1 MTLILLFLIKKNT
14 DKLEALPFF
23 RSAFKWSWAKVKKKM
38 EGKDSKERKKKE
50 KIGEITAKGS
60 SSFKQIIAMLSSGP
74 RVLKVPEII
83 IT

>member
-1 MTLILLFLIKKNT
+1 
-14 DKLEALPFF
+14 
-23 RSAFKWSWAKVKKKM
+23 M